1 MENQHWPSINIS
13 SISKSMQIS
22 AFYSMFECV
31 REGGYTFNGE
41 QHDFWECV
49 FVKEG
54 EICVS
59 ADERVYNMK
68 KGEIVF
74 HKPMEMHKFHVEK
87 DKHAE
92 LFIFSFTLFGS
103 LSVFFE
109 NRVFSLTENQI
120 ETVYSLIGF
129 LREKCGVPENSVI
142 EWHNLFETVAK
153 SDLYMHIIT
162 NHICSLFL
170 SICDRA
176 PDSTPEADSESARI
190 FKLAVTYMNEN
201 IDSSPGISD
210 IASHC
215 CICETSLKKI
225 FVEYTGLGVHKYFL
239 KLKIKYAS
247 NLLASGMSTTEIA
260 SRLSFSS
267 QGYFS
272 TAFKRETGMSPKE
285 YRRLN
290 GK

>member
-1 MENQHWPSINIS
+1 MEKQYTPGRNLTSL
-13 SISKSMQIS
+13 SKSMQIS

-49 FVKEG
+49 FVQDG

-59 ADERVYNMK
+59 ADERIYNMK
-68 KGEIVF
+68 KGEIIF
-74 HKPMEMHKFHVEK
+74 HKPMEFHKYHVEK
-87 DKHAE
+87 DKHAR
-92 LFIFSFTLFGS
+92 LFIFSFTLLGS
-103 LSVFFE
+103 LSAFFE
-109 NRVFSLTENQI
+109 NRVFSLTEKQI

-129 LREKCGVPENSVI
+129 LHEKCSVPENGVI
-142 EWHNLFETVAK
+142 EWYELFETMGDN
-153 SDLYMHIIT
+153 DLHMHIIT
-162 NHICSLFL
+162 NHVYSLFL
-170 SICDRA
+170 SICDLA

-190 FKLAVTYMNEN
+190 FKLAVNYMNKN
-201 IDSSPGISD
+201 IDASPGISD

-215 CICETSLKKI
+215 CISETGLKKI
-225 FVEYTGLGVHKYFL
+225 FTEYTGIGVHKYFL

-247 NLLASGMSTTEIA
+247 NLLTSGISTCDIA

-272 TAFKRETGMSPKE
+272 AAFKRETGLSPKE
-285 YRRLN
+285 YRKLN
-290 GK
+290 EK